1 MSESK
6 PVYASTNFSTLVS
19 LNLRNRPIIYAY
31 YTLMHPYIINKSTLT
46 RCQIILSTSLSIDD
60 VAFINAVLGPGA
72 LVAKYDAKSAF
83 RLILI
88 APSNFDQLG
97 FKFQEKYYF
106 DKSVAMLGFNQL
118 RNLRKVR
125 YFTPLDKPI

>member
-1 MSESK
+1 
-6 PVYASTNFSTLVS
+6 
-19 LNLRNRPIIYAY
+19 
-31 YTLMHPYIINKSTLT
+31 MHPYIINKSTLT

-60 VAFINAVLGPGA
+60 VAFIIAVLGPGA
-72 LVAKYDAKSAF
+72 LVAKYDVKSAF
-83 RLILI
+83 GLILI

-106 DKSVAMLGFNQL
+106 GKSVDMLGFNQL